1 MSSEATMKRL
11 FRRGGML
18 LVTLEVMPGIGHFP
32 QLEDPDL
39 GIGAAAPMVQAEFRL
54 NKPGSCGE

>member
-1 MSSEATMKRL
+1 MKRL

>member
-32 QLEDPDL
+32 QLEDPEW
-39 GIGAAAPMVQAEFRL
+39 ISERL
-54 NKPGSCGE
+54 TRWFKMNSI